1 MFEVVSVKW
10 IKYVNVILSDGKV
23 TRITF
28 DDNPLNEKINS
39 DIAKRLKLD
48 LNEYFQGNKIDFREY
63 EVVLPTK
70 FTAKVLNEVRK
81 IKYGKVKTYKEIAE
95 KIGTSYRAVGQA
107 LKRNPAP
114 IIIPCHR
121 VVSRNGLGGYSAGI
135 EIKKELLKL
144 EGVNIYNI
152 FK

>member
-1 MFEVVSVKW
+1 MFELISVKW
-10 IKYVNVILSDGKV
+10 IKYVNVILRDSKV
-23 TRITF
+23 IKVRF
-28 DDNPLNEKINS
+28 DNYPVNEKIMS
-39 DIAKRLKLD
+39 DTAKRLKLD
-48 LNEYFQGNKIDFREY
+48 LTEYFQGGKIDFEEY

-81 IKYGKVKTYKEIAE
+81 IKYGEVKTYKEIAE

-121 VVSRNGLGGYSAGI
+121 VVAKNGLGGYSAGI

-144 EGVNIYNI
+144 EGINISLY
-152 FK
+152 

>member
-10 IKYVNVILSDGKV
+10 IKYVNVILRDSKIIKV
-23 TRITF
+23 RF
-28 DDNPLNEKINS
+28 DNYPINEKIMS

-48 LNEYFQGNKIDFREY
+48 LTEYFQGGKIDFEEY

-81 IKYGKVKTYKEIAE
+81 IKYGEVKTYKEIAE

-121 VVSRNGLGGYSAGI
+121 VVAKNGLGGYSAGI

-144 EGVNIYNI
+144 EGINISLC
-152 FK
+152 

>member
-1 MFEVVSVKW
+1 MFELISVKW
-10 IKYVNVILSDGKV
+10 IKYVNVILRDSKV
-23 TRITF
+23 IKVRF
-28 DDNPLNEKINS
+28 DNYPVNEKIRS
-39 DIAKRLKLD
+39 DTAKRLKLD
-48 LNEYFQGNKIDFREY
+48 LTEYFQGGKIDFEEY

-81 IKYGKVKTYKEIAE
+81 IKYGEVKTYKEIAE

-121 VVSRNGLGGYSAGI
+121 VVAKNGLGGYSAGI

-144 EGVNIYNI
+144 EGINISLC
-152 FK
+152 

>member
-1 MFEVVSVKW
+1 M
-10 IKYVNVILSDGKV
+10 SD
-23 TRITF
+23 T
-28 DDNPLNEKINS
+28 
-39 DIAKRLKLD
+39 AKRLKLD
-48 LNEYFQGNKIDFREY
+48 LTEYFQGGKIDFEEY

-81 IKYGKVKTYKEIAE
+81 IKYGEVKTYKEIAE

-121 VVSRNGLGGYSAGI
+121 VVAKNGLGGYSAGI

-144 EGVNIYNI
+144 EGINISLC
-152 FK
+152 

>member
-1 MFEVVSVKW
+1 MFELISVKW
-10 IKYVNVILSDGKV
+10 IKYVNVILRDSKVIKVRFDNYPINERIMSD
-23 TRITF
+23 T
-28 DDNPLNEKINS
+28 
-39 DIAKRLKLD
+39 AKRLKLD
-48 LNEYFQGNKIDFREY
+48 LTEYFQGGKIDFEEY

-81 IKYGKVKTYKEIAE
+81 IKYGEVKTYKEIAE

-121 VVSRNGLGGYSAGI
+121 VIAKNGLGGYSAGI

-144 EGVNIYNI
+144 EGINISLC
-152 FK
+152 